1 MCGIGGM
8 FRKDGRCVDRADLV
22 AMGETMF
29 LRGPDGEGFYT
40 DGPVGLVHRRLAVI
54 DLAGG
59 AQPIFNEDGTVVTVV
74 NGEFYNFPALRAM
87 LEQRGHRFR
96 TNSDSECAVHLY
108 EEVGEDFPFIL
119 DGMFA
124 LALYDVRKKS
134 LLLARDRAGEKPL
147 FLLDTPELFAF
158 ASDLNALKRIAP
170 TSPRLN
176 SAALVDYLNM
186 LYTPGRETV
195 YQGMTRLDPGSL
207 LLVSEGTKRF
217 RRYET
222 FDSSEEMFLGK
233 DAIQFPHPDFAS
245 CAQEVREVVTESVRA
260 RLASDVPL
268 GVFLSGGM
276 DSTILASVA
285 SRLESSEPLRC
296 FSIAFPDPA
305 YDESRQ
311 AKRNAEWI
319 RTHAKRP
326 VEFHCRTVQPEDF
339 ASLEFL
345 LARCGEPY
353 GDSSILPTYLLCRFA
368 RESVTVALSGD
379 GADELFGG
387 YERYLVMRK
396 LRMLDWIPEGMRRP
410 LFNLAAGMFSGA
422 GGDRTRSSRLRR
434 LLLAAG
440 RNPESRYR
448 SLISCFSMDELRR
461 LCQFSLPEEKMEV
474 FELYFD
480 PSLPDPAPMF
490 DFHVY
495 LPNDILRKTDTAS
508 MAVSLEVR
516 APYLDH
522 HLIHLAQSLP
532 ISYKM
537 RGMRRKIVLG
547 EAFRDWIPPELLRN
561 RKKGFGIPLASWFRG
576 PWREALRSCLLDG
589 KQCRALFER
598 SEVERLLSEHLS
610 GWADHSRKLYALLT
624 VELGLSN

>member
-22 AMGETMF
+22 AMGETMI
-29 LRGPDGEGFYT
+29 LRGPDGEGFYM

-59 AQPIFNEDGTVVTVV
+59 AQPIFNEHGTVVTVV

-108 EEVGEDFPFIL
+108 EEFGADFPSRL

-170 TSPRLN
+170 SSPRLN
-176 SAALVDYLNM
+176 PAALVDYLNM

-195 YQGMTRLDPGSL
+195 YQGMTRLDPGSSL
-207 LLVSEGTKRF
+207 MVAEGRIGY
-217 RRYET
+217 RRYWEPERKIRPDLN
-222 FDSSEEMFLGK
+222 FDSAVS
-233 DAIQFPHPDFAS
+233 A
-245 CAQEVREVVTESVRA
+245 VRGGVTESVRGCLVA
-260 RLASDVPL
+260 DVPL

-285 SRLESSEPLRC
+285 SRLESSDPLRC

-326 VEFHCRTVQPEDF
+326 VEFHCITVQPEDF

-379 GADELFGG
+379 GADVLFCG

-410 LFNLAAGMFSGA
+410 LCNLAAGMFSGA

-448 SLISCFSMDELRR
+448 SLISCFSRDELRR
-461 LCQFSLPEEKMEV
+461 VCQFPLSEEKADV
-474 FELYFD
+474 FERYFD

-516 APYLDH
+516 APYLDP

-537 RGMRRKIVLG
+537 RGMRRKIVLA
-547 EAFRDWIPPELLRN
+547 EAFREWIPPELLRN

-576 PWREALRSCLLDG
+576 PWREAVRSRLLDG
-589 KQCRALFER
+589 KQCRALFVR
-598 SEVERLLSEHLS
+598 SEVERLLSEHFS
-610 GWADHSRKLYALLT
+610 GRADHSRKLYALLT

>member
-1 MCGIGGM
+1 MCGIGGV
-8 FRKDGRCVDRADLV
+8 FRKDRQPVDRSLLESMA
-22 AMGETMF
+22 ETMI
-29 LRGPDGEGFYT
+29 LRGPDGEGFYL
-40 DGPVGLVHRRLAVI
+40 DGPFGMVHRRLAVM
-54 DLAGG
+54 DPSGG
-59 AQPIFNEDGTVVTVV
+59 AQPIANEDGTVFTIV
-74 NGEFYNFPALRAM
+74 NGEFYNFPALRAF
-87 LEQRGHRFR
+87 LENRGHRFR

-108 EEVGEDFPFIL
+108 EEIGEDFPFLL

-124 LALYDVRKKS
+124 LALYDVRKKR

-158 ASDLNALKRIAP
+158 ASDLNALKRMVP
-170 TSPRLN
+170 SSPRLN
-176 SAALVDYLNM
+176 YAALTDYLNL

-207 LLVSEGTKRF
+207 LLVSEGTKTF

-222 FDSSEEMFLGK
+222 CNSSEKMILGK
-233 DAIQFPHPDFAS
+233 EISFPKADFAS
-245 CAQEVREVVTESVRA
+245 CVQVVRHLVTGSVRA
-260 RLASDVPL
+260 CLASDVPL
-268 GVFLSGGM
+268 GMFLSGGM
-276 DSTILASVA
+276 DSTILAAVA
-285 SRLESSEPLRC
+285 SQIESSEPLRC
-296 FSIAFPDPA
+296 FSIGFPDPA

-319 RTHAKRP
+319 RTRAKRP

-345 LARCGEPY
+345 LSRCGEPY

-396 LRMLDWIPEGMRRP
+396 LRMLDWIPEGVRRP
-410 LFNLAAGMFSGA
+410 VFNLAAAVFSGA

-440 RNPESRYR
+440 RNPENRYR
-448 SLISCFSMDELRR
+448 SLISCFSPDELRK
-461 LCQFSLPEEKMEV
+461 LCHFAIPEEKPEV
-474 FELYFD
+474 FERYFD
-480 PSLPDPAPMF
+480 PSLPEPAPMF

-522 HLIHLAQSLP
+522 HLIALAQSLP

-537 RGMRRKIVLG
+537 RGMRRKIVLA
-547 EAFRDWIPPELLRN
+547 EAFREWIPPELLRN
-561 RKKGFGIPLASWFRG
+561 RKRGFGIPLASWFRG
-576 PWREALRSCLLDG
+576 PWREAVRSRLLDG
-589 KQCRALFER
+589 RQCRALFVR

-610 GWADHSRKLYALLT
+610 GRADHSKKLYALLT
-624 VELGLSN
+624 VELGLSNE